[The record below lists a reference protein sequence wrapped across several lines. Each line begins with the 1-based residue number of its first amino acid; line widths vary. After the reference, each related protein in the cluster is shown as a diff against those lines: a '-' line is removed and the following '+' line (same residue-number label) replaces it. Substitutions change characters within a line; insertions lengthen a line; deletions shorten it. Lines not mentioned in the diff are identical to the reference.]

1 MRLNDFM
8 NIEDIKLNLESTT
21 KEDVIQELAE
31 VMFKKGHIDDLD
43 GLIADVMTREAL
55 DTTGIGLK
63 IALPHAKSPHIDTPS
78 VVFGRSD
85 EGIDFKSLDGE
96 KAHLFFLICIPE
108 DGVNLHLKVLAM
120 LSRSLIHEQFR
131 KELLEASTVEA
142 VMDILKR
149 VE

>member
-1 MRLNDFM
+1 MRLEEFM
-8 NIEDIKLNLESTT
+8 DIEDIKLDLVSDD
-21 KEDVIQELAE
+21 KKSVIEELAE
-31 VMFKKGHIDDLD
+31 VMNKKGHIDDLNA
-43 GLIADVMTREAL
+43 LIKDVWDRESL

-63 IALPHAKSPHIDTPS
+63 IALPHAKTSHINIPS

-96 KAHLFFLICIPE
+96 KAHLFFMICIPE

-120 LSRSLIHEQFR
+120 LSRSLIHESFR
-131 KELLEASTVEA
+131 NELLDAKTSEE
-142 VMDILKR
+142 VMEILKR